1 MSMHVY
7 FTDKVRESPDFTS
20 KPYRDGSGDHMQ
32 IHGISLHSDQ
42 GRPYAMFG
50 DLNDA
55 VPDALENFVEEFSF
69 FETIPTRPSR
79 EKGVYCHES
88 AEAELELDPHG
99 KIAVYKVKITGK
111 KIEDVR
117 SLFRRIKAGSIRP
130 KESYDGQ
137 QNGFSRVEL
146 EADLERVQM
155 GLEKLRKELLLVGQQ
170 LRLQEEHIRR
180 ANVKFLT
187 LASEFRNAR
196 WPWAHKSIVADKIV
210 EFLDSLR

>member
-1 MSMHVY
+1 MSMNVY

-20 KPYRDGSGDHMQ
+20 KPYRDGSGDRMQ

-50 DLNDA
+50 DLNNA
-55 VPDALENFVEEFSF
+55 MLDALENFVEEFSF

-79 EKGVYCHES
+79 ERGVYCHES

-117 SLFRRIKAGSIRP
+117 SLFRRIKAGSTFGP
-130 KESYDGQ
+130 
-137 QNGFSRVEL
+137 
-146 EADLERVQM
+146 
-155 GLEKLRKELLLVGQQ
+155 
-170 LRLQEEHIRR
+170 RR
-180 ANVKFLT
+180 ATMGNKT
-187 LASEFRNAR
+187 ASLGWSSKRTSSECKWVWRSSA
-196 WPWAHKSIVADKIV
+196 KSYSLSDNNSVCKRSISVAPM
-210 EFLDSLR
+210 SSS